1 MKKDMFLKQMN
12 MDIKVYGADW
22 CSDCITV
29 KNFFNSKKINFE
41 YIIIT
46 DDSEAIAFVE
56 KINNGKRIIPTIVIN
71 NKIYS
76 NPGISQLNKMI
87 Y

>member
-1 MKKDMFLKQMN
+1 MFLKQMI

-29 KNFFNSKKINFE
+29 KNFFKSKKINFE

-46 DDSEAIAFVE
+46 NNPDAIAFIE
-56 KINNGKRIIPTIVIN
+56 RINKGKRIIPTIVIN

-87 Y
+87 H